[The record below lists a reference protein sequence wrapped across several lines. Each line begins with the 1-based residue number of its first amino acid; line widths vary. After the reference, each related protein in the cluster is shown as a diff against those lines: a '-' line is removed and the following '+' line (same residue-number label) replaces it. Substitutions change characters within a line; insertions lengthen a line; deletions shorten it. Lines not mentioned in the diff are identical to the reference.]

1 MISLPASLAT
11 ATQAAEELEAKIA
24 RTRAALATATD
35 RAERAGSEHAQA
47 QVEND
52 ALAAERDL
60 ASAAIAMGERPD
72 QDVASLDKQLAT
84 LAKRLAAARTEREA
98 ANGAER
104 GLTLRLSREMAE
116 RADVLQQ
123 IEVGQRDARIALQSA
138 GTAVFD
144 KVADLLTKELG
155 PICAAEA
162 AIGGDSVASE
172 LRRLT
177 LDHRGPNLPVRHY
190 EVAERCRQTAAPAD
204 FARAGQV
211 ARRMTYATSSP
222 DA

>member
-1 MISLPASLAT
+1 MFSLPSTLAT
-11 ATQAAEELEAKIA
+11 AVKAAEDLENRIA
-24 RTRAALATATD
+24 RTRAALATAID
-35 RAERAGSEHAQA
+35 RAERAGSEYAQA

-60 ASAAIAMGERPD
+60 AHAAMAMGETPD

-84 LAKRLAAARTEREA
+84 LAKRLAAGRTEREA

-104 GLTLRLSREMAE
+104 GLTLRLSREVAE
-116 RADVLQQ
+116 RTDVLAQ
-123 IEVGQRDARIALQSA
+123 IEAGQADARIALQSA

-162 AIGGDSVASE
+162 AINGDAVASE
-172 LRRLT
+172 LRKII

-190 EVAERCRQTAAPAD
+190 EVVERCRQTAAPAD

-211 ARRMTYATSSP
+211 ARRMSHSTSSP
-222 DA
+222 EA